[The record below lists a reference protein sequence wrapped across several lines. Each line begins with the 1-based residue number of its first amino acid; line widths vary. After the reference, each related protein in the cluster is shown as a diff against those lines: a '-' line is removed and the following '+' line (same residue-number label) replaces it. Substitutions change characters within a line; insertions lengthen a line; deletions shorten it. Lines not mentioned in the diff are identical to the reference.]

1 VVYLTNLDFIGRLAY
16 SLSGRD
22 KDKLF
27 IILGI
32 INKDYVFIS
41 DGELRPTEKPKKK
54 KIKHL
59 KMTSNTA
66 EDIKSIILAG
76 DKVSNSTVKKF
87 IQLMNSKEEV

>member
-1 VVYLTNLDFIGRLAY
+1 MTNLDFIGRLAY

-32 INKDYVFIS
+32 INKDYVYIS
-41 DGELRPTEKPKKK
+41 DGELRSTEKPKKK
-54 KIKHL
+54 KLKHL
-59 KMTSNTA
+59 KITSNTA

>member
-1 VVYLTNLDFIGRLAY
+1 LTNLDFMGRLAY

-22 KDKLF
+22 KDKPF

-32 INKDYVFIS
+32 INKDYVYIS

-59 KMTSNTA
+59 KITSITA
-66 EDIKSIILAG
+66 EDIKNIILAG
-76 DKVSNSTVKKF
+76 DKVSNSTVRRF